1 MTISKSM
8 EDTEKTKNKI
18 KDDIEQKSKRA
29 LGLYDEFKEFVTS
42 SSVVDLTIGVVLGAA
57 LGRVVTSF
65 VGDILMPLIS
75 LFFGGLEFKNLAVT
89 IGGATIN
96 YGNFIT
102 NVVDFLIVAAT
113 VFFFIKFFAHM
124 REKFVHT
131 EEKSGKE
138 DANTLLL
145 TEIRDA
151 LTKSAD

>member
-1 MTISKSM
+1 MA
-8 EDTEKTKNKI
+8 DTETTKSKI
-18 KDDIEQKSKRA
+18 KDDIEQKGKRA
-29 LGLYDEFKEFVTS
+29 IGLYSEFKDFVTS
-42 SSVVDLTIGVVLGAA
+42 SSVVDLTIGVVLGAS

-124 REKFVHT
+124 RDKFVH
-131 EEKSGKE
+131 KKKE
-138 DANTLLL
+138 DEGQDLNTLLL

-151 LTKSAD
+151 LAKSVEQTSN